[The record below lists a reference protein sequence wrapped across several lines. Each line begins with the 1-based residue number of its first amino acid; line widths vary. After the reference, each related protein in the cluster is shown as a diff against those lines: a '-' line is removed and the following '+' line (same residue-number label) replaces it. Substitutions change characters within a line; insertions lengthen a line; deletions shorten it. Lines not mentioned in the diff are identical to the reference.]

1 MGSVIRHSLYCIAG
15 VFIVA
20 CIAKRIPG
28 LILAK
33 LWRDKIL
40 LARREIREE
49 WSVIYNTT

>member
-28 LILAK
+28 LILANDGGIK
-33 LWRDKIL
+33 YCLRSEKYGRNGL
-40 LARREIREE
+40 
-49 WSVIYNTT
+49 